1 VSRSPRDVQRV
12 KTQGQGK
19 GAILFGPWPAGQL
32 FYQVD
37 SQCRYEAETG
47 LPDEAI
53 TGLNAVRAPEGD
65 FRLARDRAFRP
76 AGSFR
81 SSQGTSKCAVAP
93 EEAMFCFGGG
103 LRGIPC
109 PYDQFC
115 YVSTHAVFLR
125 NGIWILEFY
134 KLLYQKDLSNDQ
146 EVACKVLFSF

>member
-1 VSRSPRDVQRV
+1 MSRSPRDVQRV

-65 FRLARDRAFRP
+65 FRLARDPAFRP

-81 SSQGTSKCAVAP
+81 SSQGASKCAVAP
-93 EEAMFCFGGG
+93 EEAMFCFGGTAG
-103 LRGIPC
+103 NTLPLRPVLLRFYPRRFPPKRNPGSEIP
-109 PYDQFC
+109 
-115 YVSTHAVFLR
+115 
-125 NGIWILEFY
+125 
-134 KLLYQKDLSNDQ
+134 
-146 EVACKVLFSF
+146 